1 MTRTLALAAALSAG
15 LGLTTATAADMAG
28 PARASFAPLA
38 APAGPAGFYFGTR
51 NGFGGARDT
60 RFDVGAGAVNVTNQ
74 YEMGFYNGLM
84 IGYNFGPV
92 LGGVGLRGELEFGRS
107 QFSIKT
113 HTVNGAR
120 VASIDSFGDLRSYGG
135 FANAFLDFNLA
146 TLAGVPADSLLAR
159 ITPYVGGGIGYSQV
173 ELRRMGVTAT
183 GVIMD
188 DSDGRFAYNLA
199 AGVGISIFERTTL
212 EIGYRYLAVPDLQF
226 VARDGTRTRTSAAAN
241 MVTLGMR
248 RQF

>member
-1 MTRTLALAAALSAG
+1 MIKSLALGAALGLGAG
-15 LGLTTATAADMAG
+15 LSMANAADMTG
-28 PARASFAPLA
+28 PVRSGIAPLSV
-38 APAGPAGFYFGTR
+38 PASLSGFYFGTR
-51 NGFGGARDT
+51 NGFGAARDT
-60 RFDVGAGAVNVTNQ
+60 RFDIGGGGVNVTNQ
-74 YEMGFYNGLM
+74 YELGVYNGLM
-84 IGYNFGPV
+84 AGYNFGPV

-120 VASIDSFGDLRSYGG
+120 VAGIDSFGDLRSFGG
-135 FANAFLDFNLA
+135 FANVFLDFNLA
-146 TLAGVPADSLLAR
+146 TLAGLPADSLLAR
-159 ITPYVGGGIGYSQV
+159 ITPYVGGGVGYSQV
-173 ELRRMGVTAT
+173 ELRRMGVSAT

-199 AGVGISIFERTTL
+199 AGVGISVFDRTTL

-226 VARDGTRTRTSAAAN
+226 VARDGTRTRTSAGAN

>member
-1 MTRTLALAAALSAG
+1 MIKSLALGAALSLGAG
-15 LGLTTATAADMAG
+15 LSMANAADMTG
-28 PARASFAPLA
+28 PARSGIAPLSV
-38 APAGPAGFYFGTR
+38 PASLSGFYFGTR
-51 NGFGGARDT
+51 NGFGAARDT
-60 RFDVGAGAVNVTNQ
+60 RFDIGGGGVNVTNQ
-74 YEMGFYNGLM
+74 YELGVYNGLM
-84 IGYNFGPV
+84 AGYNFGPV

-120 VASIDSFGDLRSYGG
+120 VAGVDSFGDLRSFGG
-135 FANAFLDFNLA
+135 FANVFLDFNLA
-146 TLAGVPADSLLAR
+146 TLAGLPADSLLAR
-159 ITPYVGGGIGYSQV
+159 ITPYVGGGVGYSQV
-173 ELRRMGVTAT
+173 ELRRMGVSAT

-199 AGVGISIFERTTL
+199 AGVGISVFDRTTL

-226 VARDGTRTRTSAAAN
+226 VARDGTRTRTSVGAN